1 MPLISMSY
9 ATNTWSSHQTAFL
22 SFRTFC
28 ITTNSSAQLPVHPI
42 TLTKYIKFLK
52 TWRKLQ
58 ASTIASYLSSIKV
71 LHFLN
76 GYPKRLVEDIFSHF
90 LVTNALKGIS
100 NTCLLNPK
108 PSNPRR
114 VMTFPCLKLL
124 GKILDLLNTYFLI
137 KKKNIAFTFF
147 VFFFFFNYHCCQYI
161 PPPSRLN
168 KARIFFKGHG
178 LVTQGFSEFDTQII
192 WSACVLAFWGSFR
205 MSELLP
211 SGQKPH
217 QTCNALT
224 WGKVFKPQSKQITI
238 SIKFPKSMKDGKA
251 DAVDVYK
258 YIDKAY
264 CPVHQLIKLYNLM
277 QDTKKFDNNDFV
289 FRLGSGKLLTLSVL
303 NQIIGSTMA
312 QFFDGTHKFSNHS
325 FRAGLP
331 ASMATQPHLF
341 NEEEIKVI
349 GRWTSEAFKRYCR
362 LTGIS
367 REFAMDKIHD
377 LVANRY
383 TPPTPLP
390 SPTYCKQSS

>member
-137 KKKNIAFTFF
+137 KKK
-147 VFFFFFNYHCCQYI
+147 
-161 PPPSRLN
+161 
-168 KARIFFKGHG
+168 
-178 LVTQGFSEFDTQII
+178 
-192 WSACVLAFWGSFR
+192 
-205 MSELLP
+205 
-211 SGQKPH
+211 
-217 QTCNALT
+217 
-224 WGKVFKPQSKQITI
+224 
-238 SIKFPKSMKDGKA
+238 
-251 DAVDVYK
+251 
-258 YIDKAY
+258 
-264 CPVHQLIKLYNLM
+264 
-277 QDTKKFDNNDFV
+277 KK
-289 FRLGSGKLLTLSVL
+289 
-303 NQIIGSTMA
+303 
-312 QFFDGTHKFSNHS
+312 
-325 FRAGLP
+325 
-331 ASMATQPHLF
+331 
-341 NEEEIKVI
+341 
-349 GRWTSEAFKRYCR
+349 
-362 LTGIS
+362 
-367 REFAMDKIHD
+367 
-377 LVANRY
+377 
-383 TPPTPLP
+383 
-390 SPTYCKQSS
+390 